1 MNVNME
7 LVSAFQAKT
16 HLSELLKKVQ
26 AGEVFVIT
34 HRGKPIAKLIPF
46 SEEIEF
52 DPKEGLNTLKKIRAG
67 ISSKVNIKEFINEG
81 RKW

>member
-26 AGEVFVIT
+26 SGEVFVIT
-34 HRGKPIAKLIPF
+34 HRGKPIAKLVPF

-52 DPKEGLNTLKKIRAG
+52 DSKEGLNTLKKIRAS

>member
-7 LVSAFQAKT
+7 SVSAFQAKT

-34 HRGKPIAKLIPF
+34 HRGKPVAKLIPF

-52 DPKEGLNTLKKIRAG
+52 DPKEGLNILKKIRTS

>member
-1 MNVNME
+1 ME
-7 LVSAFQAKT
+7 SVSAFQAKT

-26 AGEVFVIT
+26 SGEVFVIT
-34 HRGKPIAKLIPF
+34 HRGKPIAKLVPF

-52 DPKEGLNTLKKIRAG
+52 DSKEGLNTLKKIRAS

>member
-1 MNVNME
+1 ME
-7 LVSAFQAKT
+7 SVSAFQAKT

-34 HRGKPIAKLIPF
+34 HRGKPVAKLIPF

-52 DPKEGLNTLKKIRAG
+52 DPKEGLNILKKIRTS

>member
-52 DPKEGLNTLKKIRAG
+52 DPKEGLNTLKKIRAS

>member
-7 LVSAFQAKT
+7 SVSAFQAKT

-26 AGEVFVIT
+26 SGEVFVIT
-34 HRGKPIAKLIPF
+34 HRGKPIAKLVPF

-52 DPKEGLNTLKKIRAG
+52 DSKEGLNTLKKIRAS